1 MFILIAYMLIDLDN
15 LLSAAQSF
23 PNLNNSS
30 NTSGGNTNSGQR
42 QPSVLSLSQ
51 TMALSLTNSSD
62 SEADFLES
70 CHAQVLCICMI
81 CCGLLNF
88 VGLIATESFHQK
100 MAYIIMT

>member
-30 NTSGGNTNSGQR
+30 NTSGGNANSGQR

-70 CHAQVLCICMI
+70 CHAQVTMHLYDI
-81 CCGLLNF
+81 LW
-88 VGLIATESFHQK
+88 LIEFR
-100 MAYIIMT
+100 

>member
-1 MFILIAYMLIDLDN
+1 MFILIAYMSNDLDN

-30 NTSGGNTNSGQR
+30 NTSGGNANSGQR

-62 SEADFLES
+62 SEAAFLES
-70 CHAQVLCICMI
+70 CHAQVTMHLYDM
-81 CCGLLNF
+81 LW
-88 VGLIATESFHQK
+88 LIKFC
-100 MAYIIMT
+100 

>member
-1 MFILIAYMLIDLDN
+1 MLIWIQLGVTAVCSASLHLFWYVFFTSVDT

-62 SEADFLES
+62 SEADFLDS
-70 CHAQVLCICMI
+70 CHAQV
-81 CCGLLNF
+81 N
-88 VGLIATESFHQK
+88 
-100 MAYIIMT
+100 